1 MPLSGEYEPSKSKFF
16 LRGEMIVVADQ
27 VELYEKSGGAEG
39 AFTRGSPTVV
49 MTSRGAK
56 SGKLRK
62 TPLARIEHD
71 GEYAIVGT
79 HRGAT
84 KNPDWCYNLL
94 ADPHVVLQDRA
105 TIRDMIA
112 REVTGDEKALW
123 WDRALQIIPSITEY
137 KKKAGREIPVFVL
150 TPEAP
155 TAQ

>member
-1 MPLSGEYEPSKSKFF
+1 MPLHGEYEPSPSKFI
-16 LRGEMIVVADQ
+16 LRGQEIVVADQ

-39 AFTRGSPTVV
+39 ALTQGRPTVL

-84 KNPDWCYNLL
+84 KNPDWYYNLL
-94 ADPHVVLQDRA
+94 ADPHVELQDGPNL
-105 TIRDMIA
+105 RDMIA
-112 REVTGDEKALW
+112 REVTGDEKTLW
-123 WDRALQIIPSITEY
+123 WDRALQLIPSIAGY
-137 KKKAGREIPVFVL
+137 KEKAGREIPVFVL
-150 TPEAP
+150 APEVP
-155 TAQ
+155 NS